1 MQTCDT
7 KPYLVKFRNSR
18 LVIRIIT
25 NSRWISAI
33 YSKKI
38 MSSYLVSDVDG
49 NISFSDFIKLNV
61 GKIETIEYIFFSFD
75 TIEQQEH

>member
-1 MQTCDT
+1 
-7 KPYLVKFRNSR
+7 
-18 LVIRIIT
+18 
-25 NSRWISAI
+25 
-33 YSKKI
+33 